1 MDPLDPS
8 QGADPLSAAFEP
20 QVYDNQQHRYS
31 FLQAS
36 TWPLLDMSNQHHQ
49 HAGASNL
56 NMPGDSRRSNENAT
70 TAAAQRSLTIAT
82 SAAPAL
88 QNIGFGYAQAM
99 NMATSNAEWQ
109 QFQMQATAQQSFLQ
123 NNNMQTSYGGSFG
136 APLQTSPINDF
147 MTATTQAQ
155 LNNSLAFDS
164 NTYYQPMTS
173 AMEQPAMN
181 NMAFAMDSF
190 EQQFNGFPIS
200 SAEAAT
206 TSIAPSSIAS
216 QSPGEQWA
224 EYSSPGRSDNGW
236 TVVNL
241 SSSHGSFEFTELP
254 QNNISGV
261 VSPQALHIRTDSS
274 SSDQSEVPLSAH
286 SYGSYDEIFP
296 MTSPEPESS
305 GESKQQNVTHGT
317 HGNNEYHNMAMHPQ
331 VNTSFSQSQGVVVAT
346 SQSTSPASSG
356 AASPS
361 SKRRKSPTGVSA
373 KVIGKKKNATGA
385 KGDKSPTERRVGRRK
400 GPLRPEQRQQA
411 HEIRKVGACLRC
423 KYLKKTCDKGDPCGG
438 CQPSHHRLWQVP
450 CTRIDI
456 KDIGYFVKDWTA
468 DYERHVT
475 LGFSIANI
483 KGFSQIERRLM
494 ISHGYGFEFP
504 LMAREVYVRDEK
516 CFGVDWIETLHP
528 KPIAFEVSTNK
539 LSAGMGGVSNLVL
552 SEYLDNYIDYG
563 FEKYVDE
570 YFEGTPFLTEM
581 LKTAYRYW
589 LKTNAPVIRKALKL
603 VLAYTLTLHITTVK
617 GLTEDE
623 MQVGRIN
630 DPNSR
635 WYGATCAPVMINFEI
650 KKALAEMWR
659 ELMKDILEELS
670 QLYSSVYS
678 GEKLR
683 HWPTIFM
690 LASLLLAV
698 WELMQFD
705 CRYRVPD
712 EAKVEKFCN
721 DMESTPVGVI
731 VGLFQAISTKL
742 PSFTEWDTRKHAQ
755 MLNHNPAVCD
765 AMTEVRQHVSKYE
778 QYLKQRPEAKFDRN
792 DFDSLSNKFLSKL
805 VIRAGAS

>member
-8 QGADPLSAAFEP
+8 QGADPLSAAFDP
-20 QVYDNQQHRYS
+20 HAVYDEQHQRYS
-31 FLQAS
+31 FIPTN
-36 TWPLLDMSNQHHQ
+36 TWPLLDMSNQQ
-49 HAGASNL
+49 HANPNA
-56 NMPGDSRRSNENAT
+56 NMHGDSRRSHNNVSSGVG
-70 TAAAQRSLTIAT
+70 QRSLTIAT
-82 SAAPAL
+82 STAPNL
-88 QNIGFGYAQAM
+88 QSIGLEYAHAM
-99 NMATSNAEWQ
+99 GMATTNADWQ
-109 QFQMQATAQQSFLQ
+109 YQMQATAQHYNNQ
-123 NNNMQTSYGGSFG
+123 NNSMQASYGGSFG
-136 APLQTSPINDF
+136 APLQSSPIDF
-147 MTATTQAQ
+147 MATTQAQ
-155 LNNSLAFDS
+155 LNNSLAIDPS
-164 NTYYQPMTS
+164 NFWPMTT

-181 NMAFAMDSF
+181 NMAFAMDGF
-190 EQQFNGFPIS
+190 NQQFNSFPIS
-200 SAEAAT
+200 TTEA
-206 TSIAPSSIAS
+206 APSSIAS
-216 QSPGEQWA
+216 HSPGEQWSD
-224 EYSSPGRSDNGW
+224 YHSTSGRSDNGW

-241 SSSHGSFEFTELP
+241 SQSQRSFEFTELP
-254 QNNISGV
+254 NNVPSAV

-286 SYGSYDEIFP
+286 SYGSYDEIEMFP
-296 MTSPEPESS
+296 MTSPEPEPSNDA
-305 GESKQQNVTHGT
+305 KQQNVSRNMSSNDYHGMPMPP
-317 HGNNEYHNMAMHPQ
+317 H
-331 VNTSFSQSQGVVVAT
+331 VNTNFSQGVAIAP
-346 SQSTSPASSG
+346 SSSTSPASSG

-361 SKRRKSPTGVSA
+361 SKRRKSPTGVSS
-373 KVIGKKKNATGA
+373 KVINKKKPSGS

-516 CFGVDWIETLHP
+516 CLGVDWIETLHP
-528 KPIAFEVSTNK
+528 KPTGFEVSTNK

-552 SEYLDNYIDYG
+552 SEYLDRYIDYG
-563 FEKYVDE
+563 FERYVDE
-570 YFEGTPFLTEM
+570 YFEGTPFLTEI
-581 LKTAYRYW
+581 LKTAHRFW
-589 LKTNAPVIRKALKL
+589 LKTQLPVIRKALKL
-603 VLAYTLTLHITTVK
+603 VVAYTLTLHITMVS
-617 GLTEDE
+617 GLSDEE
-623 MQVGRIN
+623 MQIGRIT
-630 DPNSR
+630 DANSR

-670 QLYSSVYS
+670 ALYSSVYS

-712 EAKVEKFCN
+712 EAVVNKFCSE
-721 DMESTPVGVI
+721 MESTPVGVI

-742 PSFTEWDTRKHAQ
+742 PSFTEWETRKHAQ
-755 MLNHNPAVCD
+755 MLNSNPAVCD
-765 AMTEVRQHVSKYE
+765 AVTEVRQYVTKYGTFSPPFPISKITT
-778 QYLKQRPEAKFDRN
+778 RIA
-792 DFDSLSNKFLSKL
+792 SL
-805 VIRAGAS
+805 A